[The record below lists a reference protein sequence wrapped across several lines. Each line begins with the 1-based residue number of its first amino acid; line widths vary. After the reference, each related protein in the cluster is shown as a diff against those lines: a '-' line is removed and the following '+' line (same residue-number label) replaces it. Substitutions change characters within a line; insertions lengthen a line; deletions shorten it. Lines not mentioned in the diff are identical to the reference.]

1 MEVSSQIHARL
12 FTPGENPMYPFNRR
26 LGGPQGQSGRFE
38 EKKNLVLVPAI
49 KPRIIQAIA

>member
-1 MEVSSQIHARL
+1 
-12 FTPGENPMYPFNRR
+12 MYPLNRR

-49 KPRIIQAIA
+49 KPRIIQTIA